1 MLIKKEQRR
10 EKQIAKEGTVWEY
23 HFLSKAIGFALSRL
37 NGRVPDSGWMR
48 NKVCNEIYYVI
59 SGSGILFIED
69 KRYKLKAGDVFLIEP
84 GKKFY
89 VVAKNL
95 HLALPTSPAWYP
107 EQWENVKE

>member
-1 MLIKKEQRR
+1 MLVKKEQRK

-23 HFLSKAIGFALSRL
+23 DLPSKIIGFALSKL

-69 KRYKLKAGDVFLIEP
+69 KKYELKEGNVFLIEP

-89 VVAKNL
+89 VIARNL
-95 HLALPTSPAWYP
+95 QLVLPTAPAWYP
-107 EQWENVKE
+107 EQWENIKE

>member
-1 MLIKKEQRR
+1 MLVKKEQRK
-10 EKQIAKEGTVWEY
+10 EKQIAKDGIVWEY
-23 HFLSKAIGFALSRL
+23 HLPSKTIGFALSKL

-59 SGSGILFIED
+59 AGSGTLFVED
-69 KRYKLKAGDVFLIEP
+69 KKYKLEEGDVFLIEP

-89 VVAKNL
+89 VIAKNL

-107 EQWENVKE
+107 EQWENIKD